1 MVDKNKIPFHCK
13 DSIKIFLYNY
23 SIEFDETNSFPKY
36 LYRGLDECISTLT
49 GNNLIF
55 ELCYKILELNSKEN
69 ENDKDN

>member
-1 MVDKNKIPFHCK
+1 MVDKNKIPFHHK
-13 DSIKIFLYNY
+13 DSIKIVLDNY
-23 SIEFDETNSFPKY
+23 SIEFDETNSFLKY

-49 GNNLIF
+49 GDNLIF